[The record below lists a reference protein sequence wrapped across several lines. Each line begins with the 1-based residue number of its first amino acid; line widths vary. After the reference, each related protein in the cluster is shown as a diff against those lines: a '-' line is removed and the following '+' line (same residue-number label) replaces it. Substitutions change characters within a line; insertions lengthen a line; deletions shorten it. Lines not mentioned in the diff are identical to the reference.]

1 MLEKPASNTQQV
13 SPLLREVWAA
23 WQITPHDAA
32 WKRNLHAALTQ
43 IGGSVYELNNTFLIV
58 RENLRRE
65 EEEAATK
72 QHGISKT

>member
-1 MLEKPASNTQQV
+1 MSDKQVQTTPPV

-43 IGGSVYELNNTFLIV
+43 IGGSMYDLQNAFEIV
-58 RENLRRE
+58 RENLKRE
-65 EEEAATK
+65 EQTLNHSGSGHPA
-72 QHGISKT
+72 